1 MARRDADERER
12 LADAREQDADE
23 RERLADVREQDAD
36 ERERLADVREQFL
49 DELAR
54 DLDMRVAD
62 TQRRSQ
68 EAIGRSQARLAA
80 ARDRL
85 DRSEAA
91 LRRSLASAERAQ
103 AQIDRADSAGEG
115 ELARQPHD
123 PGVHIERAKML
134 RRRLLVTATALAAAE
149 EKLVGIHE
157 ELASRRPAQASEYRA
172 IAEAARKAALQAR
185 DIEQQLRG

>member
-1 MARRDADERER
+1 LARRDADDRER

-23 RERLADVREQDAD
+23 RERLADA
-36 ERERLADVREQFL
+36 REQFL

-62 TQRRSQ
+62 TQRRSH

-80 ARDRL
+80 AGDRL

-91 LRRSLASAERAQ
+91 LRRSMATAERAQ
-103 AQIDRADSAGEG
+103 TQIDRADAASER
-115 ELARQPHD
+115 ELARQPRD
-123 PGVHIERAKML
+123 PGVHLERAKVL
-134 RRRLLVTATALAAAE
+134 RRRLLVTAAALAAAE

-157 ELASRRPAQASEYRA
+157 ELATRRPAQASEYRA
-172 IAEAARKAALQAR
+172 IAETARKAALQAR
-185 DIEQQLRG
+185 DIEQQLRS